1 MKKITLYNFRCFE
14 NFEWDFTPGINL
26 IVGDNSSGK
35 TSLLRACR
43 LVAGSFFA
51 GFSDENTVWPGP
63 EAADFRDVIVDGVKL
78 PVKAIEIQF
87 LLDAEMYPD
96 IDMAFKRGDDEIAFN
111 PSMANPYFLRKI
123 VQRILSNLLPESLLI
138 RLIVRLYKRM
148 RIKICL
154 CLYSLFSLLKT
165 FMPQER

>member
-51 GFSDENTVWPGP
+51 GFSDENTVYS
-63 EAADFRDVIVDGVKL
+63 V
-78 PVKAIEIQF
+78 
-87 LLDAEMYPD
+87 
-96 IDMAFKRGDDEIAFN
+96 
-111 PSMANPYFLRKI
+111 RK
-123 VQRILSNLLPESLLI
+123 
-138 RLIVRLYKRM
+138 RLISGM
-148 RIKICL
+148 
-154 CLYSLFSLLKT
+154 SLS
-165 FMPQER
+165 ME